1 MRRAVTN
8 RDHMDLREITREQKM
23 LGAAI
28 AMLLFIVSLFLKWQS
43 VGPFSGSGTD
53 IGSWPIAIILA
64 LVAGGVL
71 AAEALG
77 VDLPGRFQVTSLAA
91 YLMSLLVFYVI
102 VFIFAIGGLAYGIW
116 LALIFAVVGLAL
128 ARSLYRADAR

>member
-102 VFIFAIGGLAYGIW
+102 VFIFAIDGLAYGIW

-128 ARSLYRADAR
+128 ALSLYRADAR

>member
-1 MRRAVTN
+1 
-8 RDHMDLREITREQKM
+8 MDLREITREQKM

-102 VFIFAIGGLAYGIW
+102 VFIFAIDGLAYGIW

-128 ARSLYRADAR
+128 ALSLHRADAR

>member
-1 MRRAVTN
+1 MCGEVCTAVEHSALHLLDEHT
-8 RDHMDLREITREQKM
+8 L
-23 LGAAI
+23 AAN
-28 AMLLFIVSLFLKWQS
+28 LVQRH
-43 VGPFSGSGTD
+43 V
-53 IGSWPIAIILA
+53 LA

-102 VFIFAIGGLAYGIW
+102 VFIFAIDGLAYGIW

-128 ARSLYRADAR
+128 ALSLYRADAR